1 MKAVYKHPRGM
12 PDILPGKI
20 GTWHR
25 IESAVRSTAHSYG
38 YEEIR
43 TPIVE
48 KTVLFERGI
57 GEATDIVEK
66 EMYSFQD
73 RKGESLTL
81 RPENTASCVRAA
93 VEGGLLQ
100 PGSVHRVWYQGP
112 MFRYERPQ
120 LGRQRQFHQTGAE
133 VFGVAGPVIEAEL
146 ILMTAEIWRR
156 IGIFEAASLEI
167 NTLGTSDDRAAYR
180 EKLVAYFAAN
190 SELLDEDSQR
200 RLAKNPLRIL
210 DTKNPDMQE
219 LVENAPKLADNLS
232 AESKRHFEAVRELL
246 AANGLNATVNPRLVR
261 GLDYYSHTVFE
272 WTTDKLGS
280 QSAIC
285 GGGRYDAMLEDFGAK
300 NTPGVGWAMGMERV
314 VALLEVLSDAAT
326 ASGEQNVAAEPGPD
340 AFVICTVKDE
350 QLIPLS
356 VTEQL
361 RRECPNLRVVQNT
374 GSANLANQ
382 MKRADKLGARCAVL
396 IGEDEIARESV
407 TLKLLVGKNNMK
419 TVCITEAGPA
429 LSSIL
434 SR

>member
-25 IESAVRSTAHSYG
+25 IESAVRSTMHSYG

-43 TPIVE
+43 TPLVE

-66 EMYSFQD
+66 EMYSFLD

-120 LGRQRQFHQTGAE
+120 LGRQRQFQQTGAE

-146 ILMTAEIWRR
+146 MLMTAELYRR
-156 IGIFEAASLEI
+156 IGIFDAASLEI

-180 EKLVAYFAAN
+180 EKLVTYFEAN

-200 RLAKNPLRIL
+200 RLTKNPLRIL
-210 DTKNPDMQE
+210 DTKNPEMQE
-219 LVENAPKLADNLS
+219 LVDNAPKLADNLS
-232 AESKRHFEAVRELL
+232 LESKQHFDAVRELL
-246 AANGLNATVNPRLVR
+246 AANGLNASVNPRLVR

-300 NTPGVGWAMGMERV
+300 NTPGVGWAMGMERI
-314 VALLEVLSDAAT
+314 VALVDVLANAAAANGVSDAA
-326 ASGEQNVAAEPGPD
+326 VPGPD

-350 QLIPLS
+350 QALPLI

-361 RRECPNLRVVQNT
+361 RRDCPNLKVVQNT

-382 MKRADKLGARCAVL
+382 LKRAEKLGARCAVL
-396 IGEDEIARESV
+396 IGEDEIASKSV
-407 TLKLLVGKNNMK
+407 TLKLLIGKNDPN
-419 TVCITEAGPA
+419 TVPITEAGPA

-434 SR
+434 SS

>member
-20 GTWHR
+20 GTWHL
-25 IESAVRSTAHSYG
+25 IESAVRSTMHSYG

-43 TPIVE
+43 TPLVE
-48 KTVLFERGI
+48 KTVLFERSI

-133 VFGVAGPVIEAEL
+133 VYGVAGPGIEAEL
-146 ILMTAEIWRR
+146 ILMTAQLWRR
-156 IGIFEAASLEI
+156 IGIDESVTLEI
-167 NTLGTSDDRAAYR
+167 NSLGTADDRAAYR
-180 EKLVAYFAAN
+180 EKLIAYFAEN
-190 SELLDEDSQR
+190 KDQLDEDSTR
-200 RLAKNPLRIL
+200 RLTKNPLRIL
-210 DTKNPDMQE
+210 DTKNPDMAE
-219 LVENAPKLADNLS
+219 LVEQAPKLADNLS
-232 AESKRHFEAVRELL
+232 AESEQHFAAVQKLL
-246 AANGLNATVNPRLVR
+246 AANGVTASVNPRLVR

-280 QSAIC
+280 QSAVC

-300 NTPGVGWAMGMERV
+300 NTPGVGWAMGMERL
-314 VALLEVLSDAAT
+314 VALVDVLATEAA
-326 ASGEQNVAAEPGPD
+326 AGETNKVPGHGPD
-340 AFVICTVKDE
+340 AFVICTIKDE
-350 QLIPLS
+350 QALPLTI
-356 VTEQL
+356 TEQL
-361 RRECPNLRVVQNT
+361 RRECPDLKVVQNT
-374 GSANLANQ
+374 GSANLGNQ
-382 MKRADKLGARCAVL
+382 LKRADKLGARCAVL
-396 IGEDEIARESV
+396 VGEDELTSDSV
-407 TLKLLVGKNNMK
+407 TLKLLIGNNEMK
-419 TVCITEAGPA
+419 TVRLAEAGQA

-434 SR
+434 ER

>member
-12 PDILPGKI
+12 PDILPGDI

-25 IESAVRSTAHSYG
+25 VERAVRHTMHAYG
-38 YEEIR
+38 YGEIR

-48 KTVLFERGI
+48 KTALFERGI

-66 EMYSFQD
+66 EMYTFPD

-133 VFGVAGPVIEAEL
+133 VYGVAGPAIEAEL
-146 ILMTAEIWRR
+146 ILMTAALWRR
-156 IGIFEAASLEI
+156 IGVFEVAQLEI
-167 NTLGTSDDRAAYR
+167 NTLGSSEDRSAYR
-180 EKLVAYFAAN
+180 SALVEYFQAHH
-190 SELLDEDSQR
+190 EQLDDDSAR
-200 RLAKNPLRIL
+200 RLLKNPLRIL
-210 DTKNPDMQE
+210 DSKNPDLAE
-219 LVENAPKLADNLS
+219 LISRAPQMADHLS
-232 AESKRHFEAVRELL
+232 DESKEHFSALQTLL
-246 AANGLNATVNPRLVR
+246 ASNGISAVVNPRLVR

-272 WTTDKLGS
+272 WTTDRLGA

-285 GGGRYDAMLEDFGAK
+285 GGGRYDAMLADFGAK
-300 NTPGVGWAMGMERV
+300 NTPGVGWAMGMERI
-314 VALLEVLSDAAT
+314 VALMETVQQENAASSDA
-326 ASGEQNVAAEPGPD
+326 ELVPD
-340 AFVICTVKDE
+340 AFIVCTIKDD
-350 QLIPLS
+350 QTWPLQIA
-356 VTEQL
+356 EQL
-361 RRECPNLRVVQNT
+361 RAECPTLRVVQNT
-374 GSANLANQ
+374 GSANLGNQ
-382 MKRADKLGARCAVL
+382 LKRADKLGARCAVIL
-396 IGEDEIARESV
+396 GDDEKAQHKV
-407 TLKLLVGKNNMK
+407 TIKLLTGNS
-419 TVCITEAGPA
+419 EAQSVPVAEASQA